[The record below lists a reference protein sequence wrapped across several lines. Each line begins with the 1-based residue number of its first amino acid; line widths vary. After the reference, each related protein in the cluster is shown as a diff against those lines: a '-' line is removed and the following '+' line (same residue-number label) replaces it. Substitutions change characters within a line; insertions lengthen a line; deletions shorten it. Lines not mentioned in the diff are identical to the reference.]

1 MDAQFCQFGVPAR
14 KESFASKIWM
24 SQFKQITLVKKAEL
38 QLTSID
44 ELTNRCAFERC
55 DPIDPFE
62 VAEVIVD
69 PLLFEIMPR
78 SPTSTRVLMP
88 NLFLTI
94 STWGINVVLS
104 DSLPAKTD
112 TATGQPRLVS
122 D

>member
-1 MDAQFCQFGVPAR
+1 
-14 KESFASKIWM
+14 M

-44 ELTNRCAFERC
+44 ELTKDALLS
-55 DPIDPFE
+55 
-62 VAEVIVD
+62 AVIQSTPSRLRRSVD
-69 PLLFEIMPR
+69 PLLR
-78 SPTSTRVLMP
+78 NHASVPTSTRVLMP

-112 TATGQPRLVS
+112 SDRATPLVS

>member
-1 MDAQFCQFGVPAR
+1 MPNSPFQKSRTRLNSCKLSRSRLQKGLTFVDAQFCQFGVPAR

-62 VAEVIVD
+62 VAALCAYDDETPGLV
-69 PLLFEIMPR
+69 EI
-78 SPTSTRVLMP
+78 
-88 NLFLTI
+88 
-94 STWGINVVLS
+94 
-104 DSLPAKTD
+104 
-112 TATGQPRLVS
+112 RL
-122 D
+122 